1 MDNLIFLSA
10 SLSLLQNGICADHDP
25 DRRGPACF
33 SCRGPA
39 GQRPNGA
46 EYEPDS
52 DMSRCTSCLVLFDAY
67 LFLKRPCMKK
77 KQPSRFNT
85 RNIIF
90 YAVDDALSYKK
101 KPLTRQRSGK
111 SCSGLLFL
119 TTCASLILNNSC
131 PCILSVWVLH
141 HVNKQNHKKNYPE
154 INTADKQF
162 RSGSISYPGNRA
174 ADGPVFLFHSEYPF
188 CLFNGASPACTAR
201 YPERIVLPVRG
212 QREVFRQ
219 VGPVILKGQPFT
231 QVPVPSPH
239 GIPPRLR

>member
-77 KQPSRFNT
+77 NSLHDLTPGILSFT
-85 RNIIF
+85 RLMTL
-90 YAVDDALSYKK
+90 YLTKK

-131 PCILSVWVLH
+131 PCILSVWVPH